1 MLLEMLNQK
10 DKRIPLSK
18 KNADISKE
26 NQGTRDSYSVA
37 RFQLLILA
45 TRVNGRNIRDSYT
58 SQKRGNRQY
67 VNTRFQLLFSQL
79 ARYFT
84 MDFDGHPT

>member
-1 MLLEMLNQK
+1 MDTFTYL
-10 DKRIPLSK
+10 IPFTDALGDAQSERQTYPSQK

-26 NQGTRDSYSVA
+26 KQGTRDSYSVA

-67 VNTRFQLLFSQL
+67 VNTRFQLLF
-79 ARYFT
+79 
-84 MDFDGHPT
+84 